1 MQNNIEITEVHIS
14 TIKGGDTI
22 KHDGQLRTVN
32 EEFIK
37 RDSFM
42 GTSIFGDS
50 YRSGTIKVKKVTFI
64 TK

>member
-1 MQNNIEITEVHIS
+1 
-14 TIKGGDTI
+14 TI